1 MQSGHC
7 YFQHGQTVAIIN
19 IIGVYVHC
27 MFIIISSIVYLYRID
42 SVLSLMPSIGIQ
54 IESHILIMAACVSIK
69 HGHCAIC
76 YIDAWKVKLVIELEN
91 QR

>member
-1 MQSGHC
+1 MIYAVWALLLLTWPDC
-7 YFQHGQTVAIIN
+7 YRCF
-19 IIGVYVHC
+19 C
-27 MFIIISSIVYLYRID
+27 SLFIIISSIVYLYRID